1 MEVRSPQVPIKRY
14 TRALQPYERLEEEW
28 ATFNE
33 LPVEGM
39 VVCSSGSAALHLALE
54 AFRLPPGSEVLV
66 PDYTMVA
73 CARAVTLAGLTP
85 VFVDCGDD
93 LNLDVEL
100 VAKEVGGVN
109 SVGVVMAVHVYG
121 RRCDMDALD
130 FSCLKGGDE
139 TLIVEDLAEA
149 HGVRPHLG
157 TDAAC
162 WSFYRNKVVAG
173 EEGGAVWF
181 RDPSHAALARCLRSM
196 GFTDAHDYTHV
207 ARGWNY
213 RMSNLH
219 AQPIS
224 ESLLAYSNNVYA
236 RRAMELLYDAA
247 CPAEWRMPA
256 RDVPWVYDVRI
267 PGMTAAEQNEI
278 VRRLNGL
285 GIAARHAFKPMTMQE
300 EYQFK
305 CRRVHGQ
312 WTPSGAECVT
322 RAEVASREVIYFPL
336 DRGNAGSVKTCFDV
350 CKQVLDGQKAGQAT
364 Q

>member
-109 SVGVVMAVHVYG
+109 PVGVVMAVHVYG

-181 RDPSHAALARCLRSM
+181 SNPEHAKLARCLRSM

-213 RMSNLH
+213 RLSNAH
-219 AQPIS
+219 AQLIS
-224 ESLLAYSNNVYA
+224 ESLLAYGNSICL
-236 RRAMELLYDAA
+236 RRRLEEMYDRH
-247 CPAEWRMPA
+247 CPDAWRMPA
-256 RDVPWVYDVRI
+256 RVCPWTWDLRI
-267 PGMTAAEQNEI
+267 PGLVRGKQALIVAA
-278 VRRLNGL
+278 LNQIGV
-285 GIAARHAFKPMTMQE
+285 AARMGFFPMSLQQE
-300 EYQFK
+300 Y
-305 CRRVHGQ
+305 
-312 WTPSGAECVT
+312 
-322 RAEVASREVIYFPL
+322 
-336 DRGNAGSVKTCFDV
+336 KTCRLVGSGKATKAADEVFYLPLSPGMPLGTAEGVVQIFDTIQQELV
-350 CKQVLDGQKAGQAT
+350 K
-364 Q
+364 